1 MTVMDNVDDSPKHDD
16 VNVMLQCHVA
26 MSLMS
31 FFLPGI
37 QTGTDTDREAI
48 LNS

>member
-1 MTVMDNVDDSPKHDD
+1 MTVNVDDSPKHDD

-26 MSLMS
+26 MMS
-31 FFLPGI
+31 CFLPGI
-37 QTGTDTDREAI
+37 QTGTDIDREAI